1 MQKLPIPVG
10 TQRLILRTD
19 NTAKSALSTLDAWP
33 HWPLELGRTS
43 KHLWSVVGL
52 RSGPPRTLEPSGF
65 NSCQQASGQLSQ
77 DLYLDLTFCGP
88 CRGLMHRTAFA
99 SGYTGM
105 TASGAEW
112 VVANL
117 PAIRLVGIDYT
128 SIAVFE
134 DISGPHVPL
143 LSKVRPSA
151 ARKLTLLASLLQ
163 AEQAHPG

>member
-1 MQKLPIPVG
+1 
-10 TQRLILRTD
+10 
-19 NTAKSALSTLDAWP
+19 
-33 HWPLELGRTS
+33 
-43 KHLWSVVGL
+43 
-52 RSGPPRTLEPSGF
+52 
-65 NSCQQASGQLSQ
+65 
-77 DLYLDLTFCGP
+77 
-88 CRGLMHRTAFA
+88 MHRTAFA

-105 TASGAEW
+105 TASGADW

-134 DISGPHVPL
+134 DVSGPHVPL

-163 AEQAHPG
+163 AEQAHLARLGACRPVTSNKGWPICTC